1 MCVPLST
8 DSRSLCFVFSNV
20 CGALSGCF
28 SRVRDPLKINRLLLI
43 YREMLTSEAV
53 RGVGNHVDEQATAR
67 PGANFRVAD
76 PELIA
81 VLTS

>member
-1 MCVPLST
+1 MLRIFLTFAEPHLAVSVAFAIL
-8 DSRSLCFVFSNV
+8 
-20 CGALSGCF
+20 G
-28 SRVRDPLKINRLLLI
+28 KINRLLLI
-43 YREMLTSEAV
+43 YREMLTSEAE

-67 PGANFRVAD
+67 PGANFRVAY